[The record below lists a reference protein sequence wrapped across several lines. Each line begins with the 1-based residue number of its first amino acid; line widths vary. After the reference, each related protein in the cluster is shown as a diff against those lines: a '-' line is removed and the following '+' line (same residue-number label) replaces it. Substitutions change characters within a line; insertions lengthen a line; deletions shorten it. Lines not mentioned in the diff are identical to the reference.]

1 MNAIG
6 YIRVS
11 TGKQEISPE
20 VQEKAIR
27 AYCEM
32 RGMELGCFYRDI
44 GVSGSVPLHER
55 PMGCAMDGKH
65 NVAIIAMKLDRLFR
79 DAADCLN
86 TTREWDE
93 KGVVLHIVDMG
104 GNSIDTRSAA
114 GRFMLTVLAGAA
126 EMERNLII
134 ERTEQ
139 ALAHKKER
147 GEKLGGSRPFGWRV
161 VEGNVKVLEPVA
173 EEQEVIERV
182 RQAHEEG
189 MSLRDI
195 ADYLTM
201 KGVKT
206 ATGNGKWSHTTV
218 ARLVN
223 L

>member
-32 RGMELGCFYRDI
+32 RGMELLGICKDI

-55 PMGCAMDGKH
+55 VNGRELIGLRSYA
-65 NVAIIAMKLDRLFR
+65 VVTLKLDRLFR

-201 KGVKT
+201 KGIKT

>member
-201 KGVKT
+201 HGV
-206 ATGNGKWSHTTV
+206 
-218 ARLVN
+218 
-223 L
+223 